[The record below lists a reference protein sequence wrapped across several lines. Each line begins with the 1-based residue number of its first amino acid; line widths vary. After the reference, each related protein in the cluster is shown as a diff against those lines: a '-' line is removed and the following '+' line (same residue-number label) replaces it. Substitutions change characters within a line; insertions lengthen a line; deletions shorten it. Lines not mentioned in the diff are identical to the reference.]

1 MASRRALAE
10 EIVVDG
16 GALDQYLE
24 GAGADPSTAYVLL
37 FGSTVTGF
45 SSKTKG
51 KALNEES
58 DLDLMVFARRPD
70 GSKWRIHDGSNP
82 VFEYGGVQ
90 VEVIG
95 GRVEDRVDGNI
106 LAQLGLDPVEY
117 DATRSTPAGS
127 ILLRQPSS
135 TARTTVGVR
144 KAQGKRS
151 SENEEQAGYLP
162 TAANFTDLPEI
173 DSEEDT
179 AQLLFDLQKSLNDRL
194 ETGDEIGSGG
204 MATVYSATDRAL
216 RNKVA
221 KKVLHPRL
229 TTSKRGLFLFVRE
242 ARITAQLDHP
252 HIVPV
257 HNLSLDVD
265 NRPYFTMKQVPGAPL
280 TKLLSRIPKTD
291 LQRQH
296 LTELL
301 SVLLKVCDALAFA
314 HSRGVLHCD
323 IKPSNIMVGEYGQV
337 YLMDWGIAR
346 VMDDSIPD
354 VAPLEGIAETSIGL
368 TSGLA
373 MGTPSYMSTEQATGN
388 RNGLDE
394 RADVFA
400 LGAILYEALAGQPPY
415 GGDSYE
421 EVLKEAQE
429 GKVRPPG
436 LVHGFSI
443 PPVLQY
449 IAMKAL
455 HPDRQHRYR
464 TVRHFQEEL
473 QRYLYVARDFPT
485 AVYKAGEHIIR
496 EGEAGHAVYIV
507 ETGRCHAYRREGGKI
522 LVLGSLGPGDV
533 FGETAVLADTPR
545 TASVVADETTSLQ
558 IVTRE
563 VLQTELDDIKPWIAR
578 LVRAL
583 ASRFRDDRSRKLL
596 VDIETGSMHETQ
608 E

>member
-1 MASRRALAE
+1 MARRRALAE

-16 GALDQYLE
+16 GPLDQYLE

-45 SSKTKG
+45 SSKEKG
-51 KALNEES
+51 KCLSEES

-70 GSKWRIHDGSNP
+70 GSKWRIHDGPNP

-95 GRVEDRVDGNI
+95 GRVEDRVDGNL
-106 LAQLGLDPVEY
+106 LAQLGLDPLEY
-117 DATRSTPAGS
+117 DATRSTPADS
-127 ILLRQPSS
+127 ILLRRPSS
-135 TARTTVGVR
+135 TVKTTAAIRGGG
-144 KAQGKRS
+144 GKRS
-151 SENEEQAGYLP
+151 PVSDEEAGHLP
-162 TAANFTDLPEI
+162 TAANFTDLPQI
-173 DSEEDT
+173 DSEQDT
-179 AQLLFDLQKSLNDRL
+179 SQLLLDLQKSLNERL
-194 ETGDEIGSGG
+194 ETGDPIGSGG
-204 MATVYSATDRAL
+204 MGTVFSATDRAL
-216 RNKVA
+216 RNRVA

-229 TTSKRGLFLFVRE
+229 TSSKRGLFLFVRE

-257 HNLSLDVD
+257 HNLGLDAD
-265 NRPYFTMKQVPGAPL
+265 NRPYFTMKQVQGAPL
-280 TKLLSRIPKTD
+280 AKLLSRIPKTD

-323 IKPSNIMVGEYGQV
+323 IKPSNIMVGEYGEV

-354 VAPLEGIAETSIGL
+354 VAPLQGIAETSIGL

-373 MGTPSYMSTEQATGN
+373 MGTPSYMSTEQAIGD
-388 RNGLDE
+388 RKSLDE

-400 LGAILYEALAGQPPY
+400 LGAILYEALAGCPPHD
-415 GGDSYE
+415 GNSYE
-421 EVLKEAQE
+421 EVLAKARE
-429 GKVRPPG
+429 GKIRPPG
-436 LVHGFSI
+436 LVHGFSL

-449 IAMKAL
+449 IAMKAM

-485 AVYKAGEHIIR
+485 AIYQAKEHIIR
-496 EGEAGHAVYIV
+496 EGEAGHSVYIV
-507 ETGRCHAYRREGGKI
+507 ESGRCHAYRKRGGKSV
-522 LVLGSLGPGDV
+522 VLGTLGPGDV
-533 FGETAVLADTPR
+533 FGETAVLADIPR
-545 TASVVADETTSLQ
+545 TASVVADETTRLHV
-558 IVTRE
+558 VTRE
-563 VLQTELDDIKPWIAR
+563 VLETELDDIKPWIAR

-583 ASRFRDDRSRKLL
+583 ASRFRDERSRKLL
-596 VDIETGSMHETQ
+596 MDIETGP
-608 E
+608 